1 MGNLANSED
10 PDEMQHHAAFHQGL
24 HCLLRLKQ
32 SSGTDIHHNIEN
44 TTCYPLKYTMGS
56 PILIVPI
63 CMGKS
68 IRMQRVFSVVMKKDI
83 SKLSSAAIEMW
94 ALRVNFHKILI
105 NCQLSQPFCRK
116 VELGPGTMSDHVC
129 RHICYFRSSQ
139 PGYY

>member
-56 PILIVPI
+56 PNVSGYRCVSDCRSRGREFDPGPVP
-63 CMGKS
+63 
-68 IRMQRVFSVVMKKDI
+68 
-83 SKLSSAAIEMW
+83 
-94 ALRVNFHKILI
+94 
-105 NCQLSQPFCRK
+105 
-116 VELGPGTMSDHVC
+116 
-129 RHICYFRSSQ
+129 YFR
-139 PGYY
+139 GD